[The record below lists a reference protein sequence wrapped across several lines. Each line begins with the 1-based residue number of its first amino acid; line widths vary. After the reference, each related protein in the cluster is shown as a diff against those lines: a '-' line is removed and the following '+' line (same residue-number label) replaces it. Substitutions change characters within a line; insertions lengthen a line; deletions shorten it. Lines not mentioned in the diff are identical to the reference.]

1 MAMPDDDEA
10 QFSRP
15 LCLFVPKG
23 GNRIRHLNAI
33 RVPEIFAK
41 ESAPQAGDFCVLVQ
55 DLIDDYELQES
66 EADFDIE
73 DDHDITS
80 DMRIIALAVVRA
92 IAGAGA
98 GAVRATIAPIHRLAR
113 PIRLSELQGGL
124 IDIDDMPPEFH
135 SRQLYPPSAADLIAA
150 LKERDPGLT
159 SWLTRMLRPPRA
171 FTAVVNQSRAEARD
185 AVQLAAQ
192 LAEVELPA
200 DAFIGPEAM
209 EENETLL
216 ETLING
222 EYEQDLE
229 EELLPLDLQRF
240 DGKLIGKQERA
251 SLAVFEDRAGLK
263 KLVVM
268 SVNKKPIEL
277 ELGVDLLY
285 WDQVHDAFTF
295 IQYKRLEKVSRSTG
309 EYEWAYTRESEI
321 AKQLKLMPIGKAASP
336 TAADWRAFGTPFW
349 FKFVRGD
356 AGAHLDEKTLKG
368 MNVPAD
374 WLRLAM
380 TDGSLASGPRGGF
393 RVTYENT
400 KYIGRSAFTQLVSR
414 GFVGTTKA
422 RSKPFKKLLRA
433 KKRELIVAIRTEWQ
447 SDDSEPT
454 PQTEPAGFPGLPF

>member
-1 MAMPDDDEA
+1 MPDPDEA
-10 QFSRP
+10 RFSKP
-15 LCLFVPKG
+15 LRLFIAKG
-23 GNRIRHLNAI
+23 GNRIRHLNAT

-41 ESAPQAGDFCVLVQ
+41 GSAPQPGDFCVLVQ
-55 DLIDDYELQES
+55 DLIDDDELRES
-66 EADFDIE
+66 EMDLDSDE
-73 DDHDITS
+73 DQDTTS
-80 DMRIIALAVVRA
+80 DVRIIALAVVRA
-92 IAGAGA
+92 ISGAGA
-98 GAVRATIAPIHRLAR
+98 GAVRATISPIYRLAR
-113 PIRLSELQGGL
+113 PIRISELQGGVL
-124 IDIDDMPPEFH
+124 DISVVPPEFH
-135 SRQLYPPSAADLIAA
+135 SRQLYPPSAAGLIAS
-150 LKERDPGLT
+150 LKELDPGLAP
-159 SWLTRMLRPPRA
+159 WLTRMLQPPRE
-171 FTAVVNQSRAEARD
+171 FTAAVNQSRAEARD

-200 DAFIGPEAM
+200 DAFIVDEVAN
-209 EENETLL
+209 ENETLL
-216 ETLING
+216 ETLIN
-222 EYEQDLE
+222 ETYEHDLE

-240 DGKLIGKQERA
+240 DGKLIGKQEGA
-251 SLAVFEDRAGLK
+251 SLAVFEDKKGRK

-295 IQYKRLEKVSRSTG
+295 IQYKRLEKVSGSKG
-309 EYEWAYTRESEI
+309 EYEWAYTREAEI

-380 TDGSLASGPRGGF
+380 TDGSLATGPRGGF
-393 RVTYENT
+393 RITYDNT
-400 KYIGRSAFTQLVSR
+400 KYIGRSAFTQLISR

-422 RSKPFKKLLRA
+422 RSKPFKKLLHA
-433 KKRELIVAIRTEWQ
+433 KNRELIVAIRTEWQ
-447 SDDSEPT
+447 SDDSEPPLERT
-454 PQTEPAGFPGLPF
+454 ASMPDLPF

>member
-1 MAMPDDDEA
+1 MPDDDEA
-10 QFSRP
+10 QFSR
-15 LCLFVPKG
+15 LLRLFVARG

-41 ESAPQAGDFCVLVQ
+41 ESAPQAGGFCVLVQ

-66 EADFDIE
+66 ETDLAIE
-73 DDHDITS
+73 DDHDVIS

-124 IDIDDMPPEFH
+124 IDIDDMPPEFP

-200 DAFIGPEAM
+200 DAFIVPEAM

-216 ETLING
+216 ETRING

-251 SLAVFEDRAGLK
+251 SLAVFEDRAGRK

-277 ELGVDLLY
+277 ELGVDLLS

-309 EYEWAYTRESEI
+309 EYEWAYTRDSEI

-454 PQTEPAGFPGLPF
+454 PPTEPAGFPDLPF